1 MLFMWRGG
9 GGVVAVVVVVAVVWM
24 LKDVV
29 TNVFSKIGK

>member
-1 MLFMWRGG
+1 MWRGG
-9 GGVVAVVVVVAVVWM
+9 GGGGVVVVWM